1 MQAGSRDV
9 QVGVEKTTE
18 SGAALSQI
26 IMVAEEVG
34 GLIMCIAT
42 AATEQASATEEVT
55 RNVTQ
60 ISSLAKES
68 SDAAEQAAT
77 SCRDLASL
85 ALDLRS
91 AVSQFKVN
99 TLDTAAPWLA
109 PKHSPRPSAV
119 LGGKASIKPRSYAA
133 ASSR

>member
-1 MQAGSRDV
+1 M
-9 QVGVEKTTE
+9 QVGVERTTE

-26 IMVAEEVG
+26 ITVAEEVG

-55 RNVTQ
+55 RNITQ

-68 SDAAEQAAT
+68 SEAAEQAAM
-77 SCRDLASL
+77 SCHDLAGL

-91 AVSQFKVN
+91 AVSQFKVS
-99 TLDTAAPWLA
+99 TLDTTASKPAS
-109 PKHSPRPSAV
+109 KYVPRPGAA
-119 LGGKASIKPRSYAA
+119 LGEKSLASRRSSAA
-133 ASSR
+133 ASGR